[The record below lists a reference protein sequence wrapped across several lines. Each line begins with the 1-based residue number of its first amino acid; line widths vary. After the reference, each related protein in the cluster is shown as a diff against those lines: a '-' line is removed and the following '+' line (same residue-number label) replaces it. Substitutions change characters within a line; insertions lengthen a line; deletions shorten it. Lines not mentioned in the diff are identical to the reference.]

1 MGSIPGQGTKISML
15 CGMAKIFNKI
25 NEYIELVLK
34 KPLLIGIYKLSSENS
49 FATLS
54 SETSPR

>member
-1 MGSIPGQGTKISML
+1 MGSIPGQGTKISMP